1 MKVKGWTLYLHPL
14 FQQQLEK
21 LAAQVEA
28 LQAKDPLAYK
38 EQPATKLLAT
48 INRYLREII
57 LHDPGAATFRPGN
70 TLGADNRHWFR
81 AKFHERYRLFYRFS
95 SKEKV
100 LVYAWVNDEN
110 TLRKA
115 GSKPDPYAVFRK
127 MLNAGNPPNTMAE
140 LLAVSMKLEA
150 VGFAR
155 QRAAAKPGK
164 KRNR

>member
-1 MKVKGWTLYLHPL
+1 MEVNGWTLYLHPL

-21 LAAQVEA
+21 LTAQVEA
-28 LQAKDPLAYK
+28 LQAKDPAQYK

-48 INRYLREII
+48 INRYMREII
-57 LHDPGAATFRPGN
+57 PRDPNAAEFRQGN
-70 TLGADNRHWFR
+70 TLGADNRYWFR

-100 LVYAWVNDEN
+100 IVYAWVNDES

-115 GSKPDPYAVFRK
+115 GSKTDPYTVFRA
-127 MLNAGNPPNTMAE
+127 MLDSGNPPSTMAE
-140 LLAVSMKLEA
+140 LLAASAKIETD
-150 VGFAR
+150 R
-155 QRAAAKPGK
+155 SPKQRTIPGPGK

>member
-1 MKVKGWTLYLHPL
+1 MEVNGWTLYFHPL

-21 LAAQVEA
+21 LTTQVEV
-28 LQAKDPLAYK
+28 LQAKDPAGYK

-48 INRYLREII
+48 INRHIREII
-57 LHDPGAATFRPGN
+57 PRDPNAAEFRQGN

-100 LVYAWVNDEN
+100 IVYAWVNDEG

-115 GSKPDPYAVFRK
+115 GSKTDPYAVFRA
-127 MLNAGNPPNTMAE
+127 MLDSGNPPGTMAE
-140 LLAVSMKLEA
+140 LLAVSAKVET
-150 VGFAR
+150 GPSS
-155 QRAAAKPGK
+155 QQAASRFGK